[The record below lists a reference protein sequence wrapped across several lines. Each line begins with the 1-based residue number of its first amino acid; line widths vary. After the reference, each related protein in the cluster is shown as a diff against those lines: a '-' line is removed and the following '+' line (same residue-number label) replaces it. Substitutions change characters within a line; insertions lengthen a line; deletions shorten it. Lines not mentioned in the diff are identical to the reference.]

1 MFNNI
6 DVQEAV
12 KRALQTEKNAMNFY
26 EMGAQQMVNPDAKR
40 VFELLA
46 KEERG
51 HAQQFFG
58 IYQGSDIPSFELFME
73 SPADYE
79 SSWVA
84 ALTKA
89 IVADFTVQNALE
101 LALEKELS
109 LEKTL
114 RETAEKITDPEIK
127 AIFDQ
132 NARETRNHYEV
143 IESEYARLMKMVDES
158 DQDTF
163 VRE

>member
-51 HAQQFFG
+51 HAQQFFD

-89 IVADFTVQNALE
+89 IIADFTVQNALE

-109 LEKTL
+109 PGRSAHGHLYFRIAFAPFLQQLLSEFGSGLAVVTNFNMCSVN
-114 RETAEKITDPEIK
+114 RYPPHF
-127 AIFDQ
+127 IFSLCQ
-132 NARETRNHYEV
+132 
-143 IESEYARLMKMVDES
+143 
-158 DQDTF
+158 
-163 VRE
+163 